1 MLKITYLKQAP
12 IKSGRVSFETGFMPK
27 EQTTKIDGVVTEA
40 LPNTMFRV
48 ELADKRLV
56 LAILKGKMRRRYI
69 RIFPGDKV
77 KVEMTP
83 YDEERGRIIY
93 KY

>member
-1 MLKITYLKQAP
+1 MNDKNI
-12 IKSGRVSFETGFMPK
+12 V
-27 EQTTKIDGVVTEA
+27 IDGVVTQL

-48 ELADKRLV
+48 ELDDKRIV
-56 LAILKGKMRRRYI
+56 LTTLKGAMRKAYVRV
-69 RIFPGDKV
+69 FPGDRV

-83 YDEERGRIIY
+83 YDQERGRIVY

>member
-1 MLKITYLKQAP
+1 MKFIMKTTNVVLVDG
-12 IKSGRVSFETGFMPK
+12 SVSS
-27 EQTTKIDGVVTEA
+27 A

-48 ELADKRLV
+48 ELTDGRSV
-56 LAILKGKMRRRYI
+56 LATLTGKMRRNYV

-83 YDEERGRIIY
+83 YDEGRGRIVY

>member
-1 MLKITYLKQAP
+1 MTKTQNIIEVDGK
-12 IKSGRVSFETGFMPK
+12 VS
-27 EQTTKIDGVVTEA
+27 QA

-48 ELADKRLV
+48 ELTDGRSI
-56 LAILKGKMRRRYI
+56 LATLTGKMRRAYV
-69 RIFPGDKV
+69 RIFPGDRV

-83 YDEERGRIIY
+83 YDEGRGRIIY

>member
-1 MLKITYLKQAP
+1 MKTKEVIEVDG
-12 IKSGRVSFETGFMPK
+12 SVSA
-27 EQTTKIDGVVTEA
+27 A

-48 ELADKRLV
+48 ELVDGRSI
-56 LAILKGKMRRRYI
+56 LATLTGKMRRNYVRV
-69 RIFPGDKV
+69 FPGDRV

-83 YDEERGRIIY
+83 YDEGRGRIVY

>member
-1 MLKITYLKQAP
+1 MVKEERNIKI
-12 IKSGRVSFETGFMPK
+12 E
-27 EQTTKIDGVVTEA
+27 GVVTEA

-48 ELADKRLV
+48 ELEDGKTI
-56 LAILKGKMRRRYI
+56 LATLKGMMRRRYV

-83 YDEERGRIIY
+83 YDKERGRIVT
-93 KY
+93 KLS

>member
-1 MLKITYLKQAP
+1 MQKKQNA
-12 IKSGRVSFETGFMPK
+12 VE
-27 EQTTKIDGVVTEA
+27 IDGTVSQA

-48 ELADKRLV
+48 ELTNGKLI
-56 LAILKGKMRRRYI
+56 LATLTGRMRRAYVRV
-69 RIFPGDKV
+69 FPGDRV

-83 YDEERGRIIY
+83 YDEDRGRIVY

>member
-1 MLKITYLKQAP
+1 MKNQSTIEVDGT
-12 IKSGRVSFETGFMPK
+12 VS
-27 EQTTKIDGVVTEA
+27 QS

-48 ELADKRLV
+48 ELTDGKLI
-56 LAILKGKMRRRYI
+56 LATLKGKMRRAYV
-69 RIFPGDKV
+69 RIFPGDRV

-83 YDEERGRIIY
+83 YDENRGRIVY

>member
-1 MLKITYLKQAP
+1 MKNQST
-12 IKSGRVSFETGFMPK
+12 VEV
-27 EQTTKIDGVVTEA
+27 DGTVMQA

-48 ELADKRLV
+48 QLTDGRLILV
-56 LAILKGKMRRRYI
+56 TLKGKMRRAYV
-69 RIFPGDKV
+69 RIFPGDRV

-83 YDEERGRIIY
+83 YDENRGRIVY